1 MKIYI
6 IYARNGRKIQID
18 IDKKD
23 KIYTIKEK
31 INKILNI
38 PIIRQKLIIGTKELD
53 DNETIEYYNIDML
66 TNIKLDIM
74 MGAFGIVK
82 KPPIDINTFIIDN
95 TYSYYN
101 EIIVF
106 IWGNYI
112 NYNRRLKETKIVKD
126 MYTNWHD
133 IFRQQLPI
141 PIIEKTYIEN
151 KDISIY
157 LVVSGFANI
166 NEYDIRL
173 ILNNIT
179 EPIIIENI
187 ELYSIPINILFEE
200 IGLPYIDNNINNSVI
215 NIYILPYYYGFCNT
229 NYSNTETNIKLC
241 LNELQ
246 QSLNDIVE
254 EYYIYGQPLDIN
266 ELITNIKETQSLK
279 TWYKKGGNYSKKHNR
294 KKTRNK
300 RRILNTRNIFP
311 F

>member
-1 MKIYI
+1 MRISITYVK
-6 IYARNGRKIQID
+6 NNRKIPIN
-18 IDKKD
+18 INKKD

-31 INKILNI
+31 INKMLNI
-38 PIIRQKLIIGTKELD
+38 PIIKQKIIIGNDELD

-66 TNIKLDIM
+66 TNIKLDIVI
-74 MGAFGIVK
+74 GAFGIIK

-112 NYNRRLKETKIVKD
+112 NYNRKLKETKTVKD

-157 LVVSGFANI
+157 LVDSGFAKI

-173 ILNNIT
+173 IFNNIT

-246 QSLNDIVE
+246 QSLNDVVE
-254 EYYIYGQPLDIN
+254 EYYIYGQPLDID
-266 ELITNIKETQSLK
+266 ELITNKEAQSFK
-279 TWYKKGGNYSKKHNR
+279 TWYKKGGNYNKKRN